1 MKRRE
6 LLQTIM
12 LSTGAAVH
20 ASPAL
25 AVERPASYDA
35 SKELLRPD
43 WKPSFFDEHQDQT
56 LIALSD
62 LIIPATDTPGAK
74 DALVNRFL
82 DKLMAAEKED
92 TQREFLASLAYLDGE
107 SIQQHRMAFVYLPKG
122 SQVEF
127 LTFLAYPHSLSR
139 WGEPVT
145 GEDKGY
151 SHFQHLK
158 QWISSAYYSSEIGLR
173 ELGWNGDFP
182 HGELSGCETAHPG
195 TPNSGSS
202 AKA

>member
-6 LLQTIM
+6 LLQTIL
-12 LSTGAAVH
+12 LSTGAVVH
-20 ASPAL
+20 ASPVL
-25 AVERPASYDA
+25 GVERPASYDA
-35 SKELLRPD
+35 SKDLLRPD
-43 WKPSFFDEHQDQT
+43 WKPSFLDEHQDQT

-92 TQREFLASLAYLDGE
+92 TQREFLAGLAYIDGE
-107 SIQQHRMAFVYLPKG
+107 SIRQHRMAFVYLPKK
-122 SQVEF
+122 SQLE
-127 LTFLAYPHSLSR
+127 LLRFLAYPHSLTR
-139 WGEPVT
+139 WGEPAT
-145 GEDKGY
+145 EDAAY

-182 HGELSGCETAHPG
+182 HGELSGCEETHRN
-195 TPNSGSS
+195 TPSNGSS